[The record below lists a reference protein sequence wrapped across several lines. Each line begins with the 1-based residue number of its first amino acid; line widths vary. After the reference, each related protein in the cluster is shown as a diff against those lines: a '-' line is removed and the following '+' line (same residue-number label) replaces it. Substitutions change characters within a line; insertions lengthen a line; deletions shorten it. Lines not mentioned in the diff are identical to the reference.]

1 MTPVCT
7 CWRTGS
13 SLLADRGVDKR
24 GDGPAPIS
32 FATLALGVAGAG
44 VLFLGLT
51 TLAVALL
58 PLPPVGKAVVALVGV
73 VLTIAAMGVASNRIT
88 ARAIRAEYGDDPH
101 EGPGEGPDEHPDG
114 TSGAAE
120 GDEQPRRADGLG

>member
-1 MTPVCT
+1 M
-7 CWRTGS
+7 
-13 SLLADRGVDKR
+13 ADRGVDKR

-73 VLTIAAMGVASNRIT
+73 VLTITAMGVASNRIT

-101 EGPGEGPDEHPDG
+101 EGPDERPDEGPDEHPAEA
-114 TSGAAE
+114 SGPAE
-120 GDEQPRRADGLG
+120 GDDQPRRADGLG